1 MESRSLTAYLTKDEF
16 KRFQDLIRRHEGLK
30 YVIGEGRPDTYAAAG
45 AAAAAAATGGS
56 EAVGRGL
63 RNFRSTCWM
72 NALLQLLSHTPTLKA
87 AVDEVV
93 QNAPPEPRNPPGD
106 DPRDNEDVVIVEA
119 SDSSLQILSGIKEVL
134 DQLSSPGGGP
144 VRPDLVNGIQA
155 FVKLVDRR
163 DPAQLETSFR
173 DFSESFLSLK
183 SVSTP
188 FESKLAEKGNLVR
201 FYTLSYC
208 EKGELRLTVGR
219 EDQSWLK
226 ISYEPEDD
234 SPPTVQGLL
243 ESFLEVSP
251 VEKFHREVC
260 PDDGKRCDIY
270 SLEAS
275 KFLWLWFMPN
285 ITHVF
290 DTIREQNPD
299 ASEDKVKRLAKEN
312 PDYRDLSLR
321 LTEELSK
328 KALIRPQT
336 RIALPATNFKKTF
349 IRDEDWSCN
358 NARNYE
364 QGSLDMM
371 KDICELEGQSL
382 LDRRLEF
389 RLRGF
394 VRWLGNHYYY
404 VKVGEDEERDS
415 QRGVGLTTFNDTSV
429 KSTWVPY
436 DQDGCLD
443 LESEG
448 LGKGVLNFF
457 FEPVGQSPIGAEVG
471 DSVPPEIY
479 PPRVGADV
487 DPEDPLDLA
496 GAASPENSPPRDRS
510 RRSRR
515 DHSASL
521 ESGEIPLPPPLP
533 RPLLSPPRGSHRR
546 ASPPR
551 ERSSS
556 LESGEIPIRR
566 AGRGTSSTRRADP
579 ERAVASPA
587 NSPSRRRR
595 SRRDRSRSP
604 ESGEISSES
613 QSRSSSPPPPSRR
626 SGRRR

>member
-30 YVIGEGRPDTYAAAG
+30 YVIGEGRPDTYAGAG
-45 AAAAAAATGGS
+45 AAAASATGGS

-63 RNFRSTCWM
+63 LNFRSTCWL

-93 QNAPPEPRNPPGD
+93 QNAPPEPRSPPGD

-144 VRPDLVNGIQA
+144 VRPGRIVGIQD
-155 FVKLVDRR
+155 FVKLLDGM
-163 DPAQLETSFR
+163 DPSRNITAFR

-208 EKGELRLTVGR
+208 EKGELRLTVAQ

-251 VEKFHREVC
+251 VEKFHRDDC
-260 PDDGKRCDIY
+260 PDDGKRCDVY

-285 ITHVF
+285 ITHVL
-290 DTIREQNPD
+290 DIIREDDPE
-299 ASEDKVKRLAKEN
+299 ASEDDVKRLATTPAYQGLALEQ
-312 PDYRDLSLR
+312 
-321 LTEELSK
+321 TEKYSRN
-328 KALIRPQT
+328 ALIRPQT
-336 RIALPATNFKKTF
+336 RIGLPATNFKKTL
-349 IRDEDWSCN
+349 IRKDWSCSIL
-358 NARNYE
+358 RNYE
-364 QGSLDMM
+364 GKPVVRKPEDAAENMM
-371 KDICELEGQSL
+371 TAICELERQSRL
-382 LDRRLEF
+382 EHPLEF

-415 QRGVGLTTFNDTSV
+415 RRGVGLTIFNDASV
-429 KSTWVPY
+429 ESKWVPY

-521 ESGEIPLPPPLP
+521 ESGEIPV
-533 RPLLSPPRGSHRR
+533 RR
-546 ASPPR
+546 A
-551 ERSSS
+551 
-556 LESGEIPIRR
+556 RR
-566 AGRGTSSTRRADP
+566 GRSSTRRADP
-579 ERAVASPA
+579 ERTVASPA
-587 NSPSRRRR
+587 NSSSRRPP
-595 SRRDRSRSP
+595 RSP
-604 ESGEISSES
+604 DKKPARKPNPADFQVTNKARSIGGSSLHDALE
-613 QSRSSSPPPPSRR
+613 RAF
-626 SGRRR
+626 GREKM